1 MITLSVMS
9 IPMIIPIPIQ
19 NNMNPK
25 NLPISEPRLSGLYYS
40 MQIKSLNESFICL
53 FQQFLHF
60 LLIFQILMQSGQQ
73 NPVPY
78 LELW

>member
-1 MITLSVMS
+1 MTITITLSVMS

-40 MQIKSLNESFICL
+40 IKSLDESFICL

-60 LLIFQILMQSGQQ
+60 LLIFQILKQSGQQ

-78 LELW
+78 PEL

>member
-40 MQIKSLNESFICL
+40 MQIK
-53 FQQFLHF
+53 
-60 LLIFQILMQSGQQ
+60 
-73 NPVPY
+73 
-78 LELW
+78 